1 MQKAIDCAV
10 LLFRVT
16 MISTPGGF
24 VIFELVCV
32 FVSFYKWNCHMSCN
46 HELGDVD

>member
-10 LLFRVT
+10 LLFGVT
-16 MISTPGGF
+16 MISTPGSF

-32 FVSFYKWNCHMSCN
+32 LVSFISGTDICRAIMKL
-46 HELGDVD
+46 EK